1 MQQRIAPAAWLALG
15 YAVLALVAIHL
26 SRQSG
31 SVATVW
37 FANALGIAVLATAP
51 RARWPL
57 LALAVAAGN
66 LSANLLSGHTIGFAL
81 SFVPAN
87 LAEVLVGAWLLAGRA
102 RPVDVTDSPVALLRL
117 LALGAF
123 LPQLVG
129 ATLGAAAL
137 VGHGVGSFAA
147 LWLNW
152 YAGDALGAAA
162 ALPFFLTL
170 CQTRPA
176 AWRTQLATLPIAALG
191 LLNLGVTL
199 LALRWLPYPF
209 VFVSLPLLASAALAP
224 PLASFG
230 FVLTSLFV
238 VVAALDFNVFVP
250 SGLGAPVQQ
259 GFVLLSAVLAVTPA
273 QFMATLIERQRQLNH
288 ALSAITSATSELAS
302 FIDRDGTYRMVNRAY
317 EDYWQRPRASI
328 VGKCIP
334 ELLTEAVY
342 RNLVEPRFEQALAVR
357 CRVTARLSTTR
368 STAGAR
374 WT

>member
-1 MQQRIAPAAWLALG
+1 MQQRIAPVAWLALG

-37 FANALGIAVLATAP
+37 FANALGIAVLATAS
-51 RARWPL
+51 R
-57 LALAVAAGN
+57 ALAAAG
-66 LSANLLSGHTIGFAL
+66 AGGGRRQPERE
-81 SFVPAN
+81 PAVRPHDRVRVEFR
-87 LAEVLVGAWLLAGRA
+87 AGEPGRGLVGAWLLAGRA

-162 ALPFFLTL
+162 ALQFFLTL

-191 LLNLGVTL
+191 LLNVGVTL
-199 LALRWLPYPF
+199 LALRWLPDPF

-250 SGLGAPVQQ
+250 PGLGAPVQQ
-259 GFVLLSAVLAVTPA
+259 GFVLLSAVLAVIPS

-288 ALSAITSATSELAS
+288 ALSAITSATSQLAS

-317 EDYWQRPRASI
+317 EDYWQRPCASI
-328 VGKCIP
+328 VGKCIS

-357 CRVTARLSTTR
+357 CRATARLSTTR
-368 STAGAR
+368 STTGAR

>member
-1 MQQRIAPAAWLALG
+1 M
-15 YAVLALVAIHL
+15 
-26 SRQSG
+26 
-31 SVATVW
+31 
-37 FANALGIAVLATAP
+37 
-51 RARWPL
+51 
-57 LALAVAAGN
+57 
-66 LSANLLSGHTIGFAL
+66 
-81 SFVPAN
+81 
-87 LAEVLVGAWLLAGRA
+87 
-102 RPVDVTDSPVALLRL
+102 
-117 LALGAF
+117 
-123 LPQLVG
+123 PQLVG

-162 ALPFFLTL
+162 ALQFFLTL

-191 LLNLGVTL
+191 LPNVGVPL

-209 VFVSLPLLASAALAP
+209 VFVFVSLLLLASAALAP

-250 SGLGAPVQQ
+250 PGLGAPVQQ

-288 ALSAITSATSELAS
+288 ALSAITSATSQLAS

-342 RNLVEPRFEQALAVR
+342 RNPVEPRFEQALAVR
-357 CRVTARLSTTR
+357 CRATARLSTTS

>member
-1 MQQRIAPAAWLALG
+1 
-15 YAVLALVAIHL
+15 
-26 SRQSG
+26 
-31 SVATVW
+31 
-37 FANALGIAVLATAP
+37 
-51 RARWPL
+51 
-57 LALAVAAGN
+57 
-66 LSANLLSGHTIGFAL
+66 
-81 SFVPAN
+81 
-87 LAEVLVGAWLLAGRA
+87 
-102 RPVDVTDSPVALLRL
+102 
-117 LALGAF
+117 
-123 LPQLVG
+123 
-129 ATLGAAAL
+129 
-137 VGHGVGSFAA
+137 
-147 LWLNW
+147 LNW

-191 LLNLGVTL
+191 LPNVGVPL

-209 VFVSLPLLASAALAP
+209 VFVFVFVSLLLLASAALAL

-273 QFMATLIERQRQLNH
+273 EFMATLIERQRQLTH
-288 ALSAITSATSELAS
+288 ALSAITSATCELAS
-302 FIDRDGTYRMVNRAY
+302 FIDRDGTYRMVNRAC

-334 ELLTEAVY
+334 ELLIEAVY

-357 CRVTARLSTTR
+357 CRATARLSTTR